1 MSLDYQDTF
10 QRLIA
15 KANLLAE
22 RYSTLADSKREAD
35 DTIEQLTQEIASLK
49 KQNELLSQECEYL
62 RMSAALVPKREQV
75 EQTRGIIRDLVRDI
89 DRCIADLT
97 E

>member
-1 MSLDYQDTF
+1 MSLDYQDTY

-22 RYSTLADSKREAD
+22 RYGYLAESKRQAD
-35 DTIEQLTQEIASLK
+35 EHIEQLQREISSLK
-49 KQNELLSQECEYL
+49 LQIEQLQQECQYL
-62 RMSAALVPKREQV
+62 RMSAALAPKREQV
-75 EQTRGIIRDLVRDI
+75 EETRGIIRDLVRDI

>member
-1 MSLDYQDTF
+1 MSLDYQDTY

-15 KANLLAE
+15 KANLLAQ
-22 RYSTLADSKREAD
+22 RYENLAESKREAD
-35 DTIEQLTQEIASLK
+35 EKIEQLTQEASSLRKQIAQL
-49 KQNELLSQECEYL
+49 QQECHYL
-62 RMSAALVPKREQV
+62 RMSAVISPKREQV
-75 EQTRGIIRDLVRDI
+75 EETRSIIRDLVRDI